1 MERETDAGFSRGAP
15 EEIGGAGDEN
25 QRITF
30 PRLVRAVAYH
40 YGLTPQEI
48 GAMSGPQHIAWYETH
63 LQETGLKKLLDLQV
77 LVAPNDES
85 QFYELRDR
93 LVEMSKNK

>member
-1 MERETDAGFSRGAP
+1 
-15 EEIGGAGDEN
+15 
-25 QRITF
+25 
-30 PRLVRAVAYH
+30 
-40 YGLTPQEI
+40 
-48 GAMSGPQHIAWYETH
+48 MSGPQHIAWYETH